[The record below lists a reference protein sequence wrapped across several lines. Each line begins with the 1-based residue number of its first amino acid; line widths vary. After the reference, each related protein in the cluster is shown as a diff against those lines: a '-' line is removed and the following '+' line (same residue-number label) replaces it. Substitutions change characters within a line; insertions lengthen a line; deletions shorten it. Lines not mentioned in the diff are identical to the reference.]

1 MSDASPDGMLSKLK
15 GIILG
20 GAKDIKDPGVFHKLS
35 LIAFF
40 AWVGLGADGL
50 SSANYGPEESFL
62 SLGANGH
69 LGLFVALA
77 TAITVIVISS
87 SYSQIAEL
95 FPRGGGGYTVA
106 TKLLSPALGMISGCA
121 LLIDFVLT
129 ITISIA
135 SGADAIFSFLPVAW
149 LRYKLLVAM
158 LGVCLLMVMNL
169 RGIRESVMPLVPIFL
184 LFLVTHT
191 FAVLYALLTH
201 AHSMGDVA
209 QTTMAQTRAARSALG
224 GFGVFLLLMRAY
236 SMGAGTYTGIEA
248 VSNGMSILREPRVQ
262 TAKKTMRYMAA
273 SLAFMAAGLMIGY
286 LLFGVTKVP
295 GRTLNAILMERIA
308 SGWGIPGEV
317 FVFFTLLSEAV
328 TPVRRR
334 AGGLSGRT
342 RRPFQHVA

>member
-1 MSDASPDGMLSKLK
+1 MSDTSAGGIFSRLK

-20 GAKDIKDPGVFHKLS
+20 EAKDIGDPGVFRKLS

-69 LGLFVALA
+69 LGIFVALA

-106 TKLLSPALGMISGCA
+106 SKLLTPTLGMISGCA

-135 SGADAIFSFLPVAW
+135 SGADAVFSFLPLGW
-149 LRYKLLVAM
+149 LRYKLLVAV

-169 RGIRESVMPLVPIFL
+169 RGVRESVVPLVPIFL

-191 FAVLYALLTH
+191 FAILYGLLTH
-201 AHSMGDVA
+201 LSAMGDVA
-209 QTTMAQTRAARSALG
+209 QTTLAQTRAAGKALG
-224 GFGVFLLLMRAY
+224 GFGVFLLLTHPHETRNDFQHRFHDR
-236 SMGAGTYTGIEA
+236 SQIEA
-248 VSNGMSILREPRVQ
+248 
-262 TAKKTMRYMAA
+262 
-273 SLAFMAAGLMIGY
+273 
-286 LLFGVTKVP
+286 
-295 GRTLNAILMERIA
+295 
-308 SGWGIPGEV
+308 
-317 FVFFTLLSEAV
+317 
-328 TPVRRR
+328 
-334 AGGLSGRT
+334 
-342 RRPFQHVA
+342 

>member
-106 TKLLSPALGMISGCA
+106 TKLLSRPSG
-121 LLIDFVLT
+121 
-129 ITISIA
+129 
-135 SGADAIFSFLPVAW
+135 
-149 LRYKLLVAM
+149 
-158 LGVCLLMVMNL
+158 
-169 RGIRESVMPLVPIFL
+169 
-184 LFLVTHT
+184 
-191 FAVLYALLTH
+191 
-201 AHSMGDVA
+201 
-209 QTTMAQTRAARSALG
+209 
-224 GFGVFLLLMRAY
+224 
-236 SMGAGTYTGIEA
+236 
-248 VSNGMSILREPRVQ
+248 
-262 TAKKTMRYMAA
+262 
-273 SLAFMAAGLMIGY
+273 
-286 LLFGVTKVP
+286 
-295 GRTLNAILMERIA
+295 
-308 SGWGIPGEV
+308 
-317 FVFFTLLSEAV
+317 
-328 TPVRRR
+328 
-334 AGGLSGRT
+334 
-342 RRPFQHVA
+342 